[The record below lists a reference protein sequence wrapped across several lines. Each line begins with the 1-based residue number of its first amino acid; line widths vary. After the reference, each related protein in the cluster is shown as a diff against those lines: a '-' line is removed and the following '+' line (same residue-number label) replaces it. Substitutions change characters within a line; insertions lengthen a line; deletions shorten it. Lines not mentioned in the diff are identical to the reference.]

1 MRNARKQNGTLYLD
15 KNGSRSPVWM
25 FSWRHICPN
34 GKRVRK
40 KRQLGTLDQY
50 KTEAAAERAVRSW
63 RLAIN
68 SNQGYA
74 FSGITV
80 NDVIEHFRL
89 KELVDKG
96 ENGRAWATRDRYESY
111 LNRWIA
117 PRWGGEELDSIKAPI
132 VEEWLED
139 LKFDPNWRLK
149 KKSRSSEGNAA
160 KRPKKRAEMQVL
172 SPASK
177 TRIRDLMGVLFNHA
191 IRWGFTDRN
200 PISGPVKGSGVRQ
213 SSKRQSIP
221 DILDV
226 SEMQAI
232 IAELQLRERVLLF
245 LDMVTGLRRGELAGL
260 RWSDI
265 DLGKMEINVTRSVVD
280 QVVGRCK
287 TESSQKPVP
296 LDEYTARDLQEW
308 HRFTPYR
315 EPEDWIFASD
325 SSRAGKKRGKQPLWL
340 STIMRY
346 HIQPVIK
353 RLGIDKRVSWHT
365 FRRTYTTL
373 LQANRED
380 VKVVQ
385 ELLRHS
391 SVKVTMDIYAQAQM
405 PAKRAAQ
412 NKVVEMIRP
421 QMPQSECKIGA

>member
-1 MRNARKQNGTLYLD
+1 M
-15 KNGSRSPVWM
+15 
-25 FSWRHICPN
+25 
-34 GKRVRK
+34 
-40 KRQLGTLDQY
+40 
-50 KTEAAAERAVRSW
+50 
-63 RLAIN
+63 
-68 SNQGYA
+68 
-74 FSGITV
+74 
-80 NDVIEHFRL
+80 IEHFRQ

-96 ENGRAWATRDRYESY
+96 EDGRSWATRDRYESY

-117 PRWGGEELDSIKAPI
+117 PRWGREELESMKAPI
-132 VEEWLED
+132 VEEWLRD
-139 LKFDPNWRLK
+139 LKFDPNWRLGK
-149 KKSRSSEGNAA
+149 KPCFFEGKAS
-160 KRPKKRAEMQVL
+160 KLPKKTAQMRPL

-177 TRIRDLMGVLFNHA
+177 ARIRDLMSVLFNHA

-221 DILDV
+221 DILEV

-232 IAELQLRERVLLF
+232 VAQLQLRERVLLF

-265 DLGKMEINVTRSVVD
+265 DFESLEINVTRSVVD
-280 QVVGRCK
+280 QIVGRCK
-287 TESSQKPVP
+287 TESSKKPVP
-296 LDEYTARDLQEW
+296 IDVFTAQDLKAW
-308 HRFTPYR
+308 YDHTTYR
-315 EPEDWIFASD
+315 NPDDWVFASN
-325 SSRAGKKRGKQPLWL
+325 SRRAGKKRGKQPFWL

-346 HIQPVIK
+346 HIQPVIE
-353 RLGIDKRVSWHT
+353 RLGIAKRVSWHT

-373 LQANRED
+373 LHANGED

-385 ELLRHS
+385 ELLRQS

-412 NKVVEMIRP
+412 QKVVRMIRSE
-421 QMPQSECKIGA
+421 MPQKSCKIGA